1 MRIKRLYLTTSSFRR
16 HCLSPYGEACYEC
29 ALSKGD
35 SKGVPL
41 VERNETESKQTQ
53 ASSPFHV
60 VPASSGGYGQQ
71 HSHGYG
77 QPQQGHGHRLLG
89 DQSQSYNRQIY
100 PQNWQASRPRQG
112 LPLQQNQGFQFSYN
126 PSRGNKRKRRSTRHR
141 MEKFTVQIPAN
152 ITSAQPIL
160 RLVPVLSEFNGT
172 FNYVIVHGNTSLF
185 KVEQHEGI
193 SFLHVKTPIYRK
205 GVFRLWIKGVLH
217 ERKEKKTEVKD
228 KNGKTKVTRKTETE
242 KGTKENPHPLGYNA
256 AKKFSLRL
264 VIKAV

>member
-1 MRIKRLYLTTSSFRR
+1 
-16 HCLSPYGEACYEC
+16 
-29 ALSKGD
+29 
-35 SKGVPL
+35 
-41 VERNETESKQTQ
+41 
-53 ASSPFHV
+53 
-60 VPASSGGYGQQ
+60 
-71 HSHGYG
+71 
-77 QPQQGHGHRLLG
+77 
-89 DQSQSYNRQIY
+89 
-100 PQNWQASRPRQG
+100 
-112 LPLQQNQGFQFSYN
+112 
-126 PSRGNKRKRRSTRHR
+126 

-185 KVEQHEGI
+185 KVEQHGGI

-205 GVFRLWIKGVLH
+205 EVFRLWIKGVLH

-228 KNGKTKVTRKTETE
+228 KNEKTKVTRKTETE